1 MVNRES
7 EPVHQPV
14 PGNPYVQPVSPVGA
28 PGGAPRRL
36 RFALGAGALALVLI
50 GVGFYTV
57 TQADGDGD
65 KNGSREPVAGQTRQS
80 PDDDG
85 RESAE
90 PDRDADAKD
99 DGSAAVIDVNAG
111 RKPGEAKAW
120 VAMNDIEL
128 PGKGA
133 QLLDLWHVPGIVAQA
148 EHDEVTG
155 YRTADGSK
163 AWTVPLPGTVCDTPV
178 NPTPDGKVVVAYTD
192 RKSDRNAQCDQLRM
206 IDLKTGEK
214 GWHKKLV
221 DRGFWD
227 DTSMTHVSI
236 TGGTVLVDQSATMRA
251 YRIGDGKRL
260 YTTERERKGGCS
272 LNGVAGG
279 PALLQV
285 EGCQPGSPG
294 THGRLKK
301 LDPRTGDVKWSYR
314 TKKGWSIQKVYS
326 VDPVVVTVQNREA
339 MDEWAFVAVDDKGNQ
354 RSWTRADKG
363 PHAFEM
369 CAGAGDSGE
378 GVQNCPGAAVSGDTL
393 YLASEPKDGL
403 LGPNKI
409 VAFDL
414 RTGKSRWTGSADGGR
429 QITPVPVA
437 GADRPGVI
445 AYARAQDGKSGQ
457 TLRFGPGGGKPD
469 VLLRH
474 TSSAQGMES
483 GMFAGNILYADKRF
497 FVTPTRLDGKSHGGK
512 GEEGSA
518 RMLAFAR

>member
-1 MVNRES
+1 MVNRDS

-14 PGNPYVQPVSPVGA
+14 PGNPYAQPVPP
-28 PGGAPRRL
+28 PGPTRRRGL
-36 RFALGAGALALVLI
+36 ALGAVAVAVVLI
-50 GVGFYTV
+50 LSGVGFYAV
-57 TQADGDGD
+57 TRGDGDGGGS
-65 KNGSREPVAGQTRQS
+65 GSREPVAGQTRQS
-80 PDDDG
+80 PDG
-85 RESAE
+85 ARESAG

-120 VAMNDIEL
+120 LAMNDIKL

-155 YRTADGSK
+155 YRIADGSK

-178 NPTPDGKVVVAYTD
+178 NPTSDGKVVVAYTT
-192 RKSDRNAQCDQLRM
+192 RKSESGSKCDQLRM
-206 IDLKTGEK
+206 IDLRTGEK

-227 DTSMTHVSI
+227 GTSMTHVSI
-236 TGGTVLVDQSATMRA
+236 TGSTVLVDQSATMRA
-251 YRIGDGKRL
+251 YRIRDGKRL

-272 LNGVAGG
+272 LDGVAGG
-279 PALLQV
+279 SRLLQV
-285 EGCQPGSPG
+285 ESCQLGSPS

-314 TKKGWSIQKVYS
+314 TKKGWGIQKVYS
-326 VDPVVVTVQNREA
+326 VDPVVVTVQNR
-339 MDEWAFVAVDDKGNQ
+339 DELDKWAVVAVDDKGHQ
-354 RSWTRADKG
+354 RSWISVDKG

-378 GVQNCPGAAVSGDTL
+378 GVQNCPGAAVSADTL
-393 YLASEPKDGL
+393 YLASESDGDI
-403 LGPNKI
+403 LGPNKV

-414 RTGKSRWTGSADGGR
+414 GTGRPKWAAEVKGKR
-429 QITPVPVA
+429 QITPVTV
-437 GADRPGVI
+437 GGGDRPGVI
-445 AYARAQDGKSGQ
+445 VYVRATSGEPGQ
-457 TLRFGPGGGKPD
+457 TVRFGPGGGKPD

-474 TSSAQGMES
+474 TSSAQSMES
-483 GMFAGNILYADKRF
+483 GMFAGNTLYTGGRF
-497 FVTPTRLDGKSHGGK
+497 FVTPSRLSGKSNGSA
-512 GEEGSA
+512 GEEGDA
-518 RMLAFAR
+518 RMLSFGR